1 MEELQNLISVI
12 SIDQYS
18 VIVLVGSIITIVLIQ
33 FFQTRTVENDLKKI
47 IVQLDSVKQKL
58 EIQSTV
64 AKQSSDNFSSI
75 QEQINNLD
83 EVVTMVNRDI
93 STMTESINGEVGI
106 SKAIEMAR
114 QGSNSEEI
122 SASTNLSVE
131 QAELIYKFH
140 GTKEQN

>member
-47 IVQLDSVKQKL
+47 IVKLDSVKQKL